1 MSALKTRQNEGN
13 VIAFLNAV
21 EEKQKREDSLALL
34 DIMKEAS
41 GEEPKMWGPS
51 IVGFGKYHYKYE
63 SGREG
68 NWFLTGFSPRKQK
81 MSVYIV
87 PGFERFNDLIAR
99 LGKYSTGK
107 SCLYFK
113 KLTDIDCD
121 ILSQLIR
128 ESVEYMKKK
137 YS

>member
-1 MSALKTRQNEGN
+1 MSALKTQQNEGN

>member
-13 VIAFLNAV
+13 VIAFLNTV
-21 EEKQKREDSLALL
+21 DDKQKREDSLALL

-51 IVGFGKYHYKYE
+51 IIGFGKYHYKYE

-68 NWFLTGFSPRKQK
+68 NWFLTGFSPRKQN
-81 MSVYIV
+81 MSVYIM
-87 PGFERFNDLIAR
+87 PGFERFHTLTSH
-99 LGKYSTGK
+99 LGKHTTGK

-113 KLTDIDCD
+113 RLSDINRD
-121 ILSQLIR
+121 ILSQLIK
-128 ESVEYMKKK
+128 ESVDYMKKK

>member
-1 MSALKTRQNEGN
+1 MSALKTQQNEGN

-87 PGFERFNDLIAR
+87 PGFERFNDLIAD
-99 LGKYSTGK
+99 LGKHSTGK